1 MEVVTVKKIE
11 VLEEKVSRK
20 RRELDEL
27 IQLWKEEN
35 CPIYKVMAEQA
46 ANAYYIAVEELKMAE
61 KNATI
66 TQSTKS
72 NQVINVF
79 YQSGYRWTVDVEGE
93 PESRLVNVSK
103 AEATALAKHIQKTE
117 GGKLNIQTLTKEERK
132 QALIDRWEHVFETGY
147 RTLDYRG

>member
-1 MEVVTVKKIE
+1 MKKIE

>member
-1 MEVVTVKKIE
+1 MKKIE

-46 ANAYYIAVEELKMAE
+46 ANAYYIAIEELKMAE
-61 KNATI
+61 IESTTI

-93 PESRLVNVSK
+93 SESRLVNVNK
-103 AEATALAKHIQKTE
+103 AEAVALARHIQKTE
-117 GGKLNIQTLTKEERK
+117 GGALNIQTLTKEERK